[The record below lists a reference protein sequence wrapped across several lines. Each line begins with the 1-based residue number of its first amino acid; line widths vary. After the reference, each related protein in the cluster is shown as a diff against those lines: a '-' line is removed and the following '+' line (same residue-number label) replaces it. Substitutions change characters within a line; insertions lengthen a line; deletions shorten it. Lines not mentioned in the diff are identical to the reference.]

1 MKIVTVVGARPQFIK
16 AAVVSR
22 AIQKRRG
29 ICEVMVHT
37 GQHYDNNMSDIF
49 FEEMEIKNPAY
60 NLAVKENLHGAMT
73 AKMLS
78 GIEEI
83 LLQEKPDVV
92 LVYGDTNSTLAASLA
107 ASKLHFVVAHVEAGL
122 RSFNMKMPEEI
133 NRILT
138 DKVSRYLFCPTQ
150 QAVDNL
156 DREGFKL
163 PFHQIHLTGDVM
175 LDATLYYFKR
185 SNESIIQQ
193 FGLEEKKFILAT
205 IHRAENTNDNK
216 HLASIVDAL
225 NKLHHEH
232 QVIVPLHPRTAKIIF
247 SLKVKPEFT
256 IIEPVGYLDI
266 LQLLHRCSIVIT
278 DSGGLQKEAYFF
290 KKFCVVLREQTE
302 WVELADNGFCKLA
315 GSDAK
320 KISDIADTFL
330 QSSFVDKEGLYG
342 DGRAGEKILSIL
354 EQHTN

>member
-22 AIQKRRG
+22 EIQKRGDVR
-29 ICEVMVHT
+29 EVMVHT

-49 FEEMEIKNPAY
+49 FEEMEIKKPTY

-83 LLQEKPDVV
+83 LLKEKPGVV

-107 ASKLHFVVAHVEAGL
+107 AAKLHFAVAHVEAGL

-138 DKVSRYLFCPTQ
+138 DKVSTYLFCPTQ
-150 QAVDNL
+150 IAVYNL
-156 DREGFKL
+156 NAEGFK
-163 PFHQIHLTGDVM
+163 PSFHQVHLTGDVM
-175 LDATLYYFKR
+175 YDATLYYFKR
-185 SNESIIQQ
+185 SNDAIIQQ
-193 FGLEEKKFILAT
+193 LGLKEKNFILST
-205 IHRAENTNDNK
+205 IHRAENTNDPK
-216 HLASIVDAL
+216 HLTSIVEAL
-225 NKLHHEH
+225 NKLHKELR
-232 QVIVPLHPRTAKIIF
+232 VIVPLHPRTSKIIF
-247 SLKVKPEFT
+247 SLNVKPAFT
-256 IIEPVGYLDI
+256 TIEPIGYLDM
-266 LQLLHRCSIVIT
+266 LQLLHHCSVVIT

-302 WVELADNGFCKLA
+302 WVELAYHGFCKLA

-330 QSSFVDKEGLYG
+330 HSSFVDKEGLYG
-342 DGRAGEKILSIL
+342 DGRAGEKILNIL
-354 EQHTN
+354 KQHTD